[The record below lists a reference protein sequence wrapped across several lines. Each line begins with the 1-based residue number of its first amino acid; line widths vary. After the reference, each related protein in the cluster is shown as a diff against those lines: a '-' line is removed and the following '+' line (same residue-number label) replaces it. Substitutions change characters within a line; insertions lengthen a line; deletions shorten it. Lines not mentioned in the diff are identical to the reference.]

1 MSLLAVASTKQIHL
15 TASRVGRW
23 LRCSSVDTFEQYPVP
38 VKMMNILFSVA
49 TSCSSGKESGN
60 RLNINS
66 KLVHGLVRLLACILL
81 GANINS
87 VSFAPVPVLDIMLG
101 ETDVEQLKYIPLAD
115 GYEFGYTLPNGAHRD
130 EIGKVL
136 SGTSAAKDLENANN
150 LARNHRPS
158 RENGLKVRKLSGKS
172 LASLA
177 G

>member
-1 MSLLAVASTKQIHL
+1 MMNLFLLAGT
-15 TASRVGRW
+15 
-23 LRCSSVDTFEQYPVP
+23 SS
-38 VKMMNILFSVA
+38 
-49 TSCSSGKESGN
+49 SSGGKEA
-60 RLNINS
+60 LNINS
-66 KLVHGLVRLLACILL
+66 KLVHGFVLLLACILL

-87 VSFAPVPVLDIMLG
+87 ASFAPGTVLDIMLG
-101 ETDVEQLKYIPLAD
+101 ESTVEQFKYIPLAD

-150 LARNHRPS
+150 LARNRRPS